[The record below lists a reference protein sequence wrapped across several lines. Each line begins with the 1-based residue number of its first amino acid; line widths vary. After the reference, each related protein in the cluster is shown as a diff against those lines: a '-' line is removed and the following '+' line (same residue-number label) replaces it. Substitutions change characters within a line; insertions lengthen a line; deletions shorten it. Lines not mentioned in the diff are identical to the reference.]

1 MSAPVMH
8 ESDRMIQR
16 WGFLFATALYAASA
30 FEAGV
35 SRHAPDE
42 LLNDLGVAIGLAM
55 IGLPVWLPRRFS
67 EGANAAYAYGPT
79 RPILL
84 RVQRV
89 GVLVACGLVIL
100 SVFVGWSRS
109 DRVVHRVVALAMA
122 AMAAYVATSV
132 WKARRILQLPV
143 RR

>member
-1 MSAPVMH
+1 MTTPVMH

-16 WGFLFATALYAASA
+16 WGLLIACALYTVTAV
-30 FEAGV
+30 EAGV

-42 LLNDLGVAIGLAM
+42 LLNDLGVAIGIAM

-79 RPILL
+79 RPVLL
-84 RVQRV
+84 RIQRV
-89 GVLVACGLVIL
+89 GVLMACALVML
-100 SVFVGWSRS
+100 SVFVGWPRS
-109 DRVVHRVVALAMA
+109 DRAVHRVVALAMA
-122 AMAAYVATSV
+122 AMAAYVAASA
-132 WKARRILQLPV
+132 WKARRILHLPV

>member
-1 MSAPVMH
+1 MTTPVMH

-16 WGFLFATALYAASA
+16 WGLLIACALYTVTAV
-30 FEAGV
+30 EAGV

-42 LLNDLGVAIGLAM
+42 LLNDLGVAIGIAM

-67 EGANAAYAYGPT
+67 EGAKAAYAYGPT
-79 RPILL
+79 RPVLL
-84 RVQRV
+84 RIQRV
-89 GVLVACGLVIL
+89 GVLVACALVVL

-109 DRVVHRVVALAMA
+109 DRAVHRVVALAMA
-122 AMAAYVATSV
+122 AMAAYVAASA
-132 WKARRILQLPV
+132 WKSRRILHLPV